1 MRVCLFGDAREEGVI
16 SMTKFRKI
24 LMMIGISLCSISG
37 ILLIGILFFPTTH
50 LIIALT
56 NTFFLPFVWGLFFII
71 LSFLLKQDEGQR
83 NIAIKKVIYVVLLIL
98 LLRSSVND
106 SLADSIRD
114 IQSVITNDL
123 YITEGEVI
131 DTYIKRHSSN
141 NINFMS
147 SKDAYWQ
154 HIILNND
161 QQDEFVLMVE
171 NMEDYVFQQGQTYE
185 IIALPNSQDI
195 LEYKKK

>member
-1 MRVCLFGDAREEGVI
+1 MKKA
-16 SMTKFRKI
+16 RKI
-24 LMMIGISLCSISG
+24 LMVLGISLCGISVV
-37 ILLIGILFFPTTH
+37 LLIGILFFPTTY
-50 LIIALT
+50 LIIALA
-56 NTFFLPFVWGLFFII
+56 NTFSLPFVWGLFFII
-71 LSFLLKQDEGQR
+71 FAFLLKQDKRGK
-83 NIAIKKVIYVVLLIL
+83 NNSIKKVIYVVLLIL

-154 HIILNND
+154 HII
-161 QQDEFVLMVE
+161 
-171 NMEDYVFQQGQTYE
+171 
-185 IIALPNSQDI
+185 
-195 LEYKKK
+195 